1 MANIGATT
9 AFYKVETSLTRANSE
24 VSKSMERLATGKQNA
39 NAGDRSSYVAMAD
52 TFRLDFVG
60 TKAGIK
66 GASVTMGYIETGMR
80 VLDSASA
87 LLSRL
92 QELAVLGANDTNTT
106 ADHEAINL
114 EAEAIADEFN
124 RLMTT
129 STYKGRDVFTETASS
144 LYVAMGGRDQE
155 MTFGIGEID
164 YSDMYV
170 EEANTIAGA
179 TVTQAKAFGSAAA
192 TDISQATLTA
202 AGTELDA
209 GKVFVVTT
217 ALDGT
222 TAASAAMVNGTGN
235 NDADFDIQI
244 LGDGYTAT
252 LNGGGTGYSAADTI
266 TILGSTMGGT
276 DTTHDVTITVDAVNA
291 GVITEFSVSG
301 TPDFDSVPNAY
312 DDGNAGTTTNGEN
325 FAADTS
331 SIFRGNSSD
340 DTAPV
345 TSGTM
350 LAGDVLTVNTA
361 IGTGDMD
368 ANARF
373 KEVVTGD
380 LAFVAGEAYTIASL
394 GSSDGVVDTTA
405 TNFDDATAIARAVSG
420 ISNGDTL
427 TVGQTFTVDVD
438 ASTAEMAH
446 LNSLTEGIT
455 FRKVSDVANDIDG
468 PNKDAEFNLAHLP
481 SDAVVARG
489 IGTAAETGRNGGSGL
504 EAEKT
509 YIIRSAGTG
518 PGDYS
523 TDIGTKGGDIFA
535 AASAVYRQNG
545 GDTAIT
551 TGAITNND
559 VIVLSSAVASTNLGN
574 DLVLDEVNTSTT
586 AFLAGHE
593 YEIVSMGTSDGI
605 VDVNAFNED
614 AGAIA
619 RASSDIA
626 DGATLVQ
633 GTKFTVDEDASVTEL
648 AFLNALSEGMT
659 FRMSSDT
666 LTKDIEAMQAL
677 LNTARVQAGSQYAAL
692 ESAVNYT
699 TDLTAQYELGFN
711 TVHDVN
717 FSMETAHL
725 AKNQILQQAA
735 TAMLAQANSGQQG
748 LLQLIT

>member
-66 GASVTMGYIETGMR
+66 GASVTMGYLETGMR

-129 STYKGRDVFTETASS
+129 STYKGRDVFNETAGS

-155 MTFGIGEID
+155 MTFGIGTID

-170 EEANTIAGA
+170 DEARTIAGA
-179 TVTQAKAFGSAAA
+179 TVTTPKAFGFRETASIGQDGTLSAGKTYIVNTDVAGATEGQYTDAA
-192 TDISQATLTA
+192 DA
-202 AGTELDA
+202 AGQL
-209 GKVFVVTT
+209 
-217 ALDGT
+217 L
-222 TAASAAMVNGTGN
+222 
-235 NDADFDIQI
+235 
-244 LGDGYTAT
+244 
-252 LNGGGTGYSAADTI
+252 
-266 TILGSTMGGT
+266 
-276 DTTHDVTITVDAVNA
+276 
-291 GVITEFSVSG
+291 
-301 TPDFDSVPNAY
+301 
-312 DDGNAGTTTNGEN
+312 
-325 FAADTS
+325 ADTS
-331 SIFRGNSSD
+331 AVFRGGNTD
-340 DTAPV
+340 GVAITTGDLT
-345 TSGTM
+345 
-350 LAGDVLTVNTA
+350 LGDVLVVDVDVVS
-361 IGTGDMD
+361 GDFNAD
-368 ANARF
+368 AGITLR
-373 KEVVTGD
+373 EVVTGD
-380 LAFVAGEAYTIASL
+380 SAFVAGESYTISSL
-394 GSSDGVVDTTA
+394 GGSNGVVDIA
-405 TNFDDATAIARAVSG
+405 NFSLTQTDTHSLDAGAIARAVSG
-420 ISNGDTL
+420 IVDDDVL

-438 ASTAEMAH
+438 ASTAIMAG
-446 LNSLTEGIT
+446 LNALTQGMT
-455 FRKVSDVANDIDG
+455 FIKVSDTLNDVDG

-489 IGTAAETGRNGGSGL
+489 MGAASETGRSGASGL
-504 EAEKT
+504 DAEKT
-509 YIIRSAGTG
+509 YIVRTVGTAGNYQDG
-518 PGDYS
+518 VGN
-523 TDIGTKGGDIFA
+523 KGGDIL
-535 AASAVYRQNG
+535 AASSALYRQNG
-545 GDTAIT
+545 GDTTIT
-551 TGAITNND
+551 TGAITAGD
-559 VIVLSSAVASTNLGN
+559 VIVLDSAVAGSSLDAGMI
-574 DLVLDEVNTSTT
+574 LDEVNTTT
-586 AFLAGHE
+586 TKFLAGQE
-593 YEIVSMGTSDGI
+593 YEIVSMGTSDGA
-605 VDVNAFNED
+605 VDISDFTDD

-626 DGATLVQ
+626 NGATLIQ
-633 GTKFTVDEDASVTEL
+633 GTKFTIDADASVTEL
-648 AFLNALSEGMT
+648 AYLNALREGMT

-666 LTKDIEAMQAL
+666 LTKDIEAMQGL
-677 LNTARVQAGSQYAAL
+677 INTARVQAGSQYAAL

-699 TDLTAQYELGFN
+699 TDLTAQYELGYN